1 MKEQK
6 ITIEIDEAGKI
17 TADAEDFSGDT
28 CLRDIDK
35 LLEGIAAAREE
46 TTRKPDEGDARVKA
60 QAGKTITV
68 GKKS

>member
-1 MKEQK
+1 VKEQR

-17 TADAEDFSGDT
+17 TADADGFSGDA

-46 TTRKPDEGDARVKA
+46 TTRKPDEGDARAKA
-60 QAGKTITV
+60 RAGKTVTV